1 MNIAIIDAGAGNLK
15 SIYNFFFRNF
25 SSTIKVYSSQNK
37 DLDASEVLI
46 LPGVGHFGHVS
57 KNLKDT
63 NLDERFLL
71 RRLHLFKNNTL
82 YSGIDA
88 FIELWI
94 EIPRYK
100 FLGNILKKPV
110 IYQISW
116 IFYEIIAIILFFQL
130 SPE

>member
-1 MNIAIIDAGAGNLK
+1 MK
-15 SIYNFFFRNF
+15 S
-25 SSTIKVYSSQNK
+25 KVYFNNSCSICRFEINHYKKITSNIDWIDISSNK
-37 DLDASEVLI
+37 NT
-46 LPGVGHFGHVS
+46 
-57 KNLKDT
+57 KKDT

-88 FIELWI
+88 LIELWI

-100 FLGNILKKPV
+100 FLGNLLKKPV

-116 IFYEIIAIILFFQL
+116 IFYEIIAIILFFKNKNQL
-130 SPE
+130 NKLERLYNE

>member
-1 MNIAIIDAGAGNLK
+1 MK
-15 SIYNFFFRNF
+15 S
-25 SSTIKVYSSQNK
+25 KVYFNNSCSICRFEINHYKKITSNIDWIDISSNK
-37 DLDASEVLI
+37 NT
-46 LPGVGHFGHVS
+46 
-57 KNLKDT
+57 KKDT

-100 FLGNILKKPV
+100 ILGNLLKKPV

-116 IFYEIIAIILFFQL
+116 IFYEIIAIILFFKNKNQL
-130 SPE
+130 NKLERLYNE

>member
-1 MNIAIIDAGAGNLK
+1 MK
-15 SIYNFFFRNF
+15 S
-25 SSTIKVYSSQNK
+25 KVYFNNSCSICRFEINHYKKITSNIDWIDISSNK
-37 DLDASEVLI
+37 NT
-46 LPGVGHFGHVS
+46 
-57 KNLKDT
+57 KKDT
-63 NLDERFLL
+63 NLDERYLL

-100 FLGNILKKPV
+100 ILGNFLKKPV

-116 IFYEIIAIILFFQL
+116 IFYEIIAIILFFKNKNQL
-130 SPE
+130 NKLERLYNE

>member
-1 MNIAIIDAGAGNLK
+1 MK
-15 SIYNFFFRNF
+15 S
-25 SSTIKVYSSQNK
+25 KVYFNNSCSICRFEINHYKKITSNIDWIDISSNK
-37 DLDASEVLI
+37 NT
-46 LPGVGHFGHVS
+46 
-57 KNLKDT
+57 KKDT

-100 FLGNILKKPV
+100 FLGNLLKKPV

-116 IFYEIIAIILFFQL
+116 IFYEIIAIILFFKNKNQL
-130 SPE
+130 NKLKRLYNE